1 MTAPGHAALGDLCE
15 ILDSKRVP
23 ITKKDRR
30 AGPYPYYGASGVLD
44 HVAGFIFDEP
54 LVLIGEDGA
63 KWGTGERSAF
73 AIDGKCWVNNHA
85 HVIRP
90 LRNRVLDRWIIH
102 YLNFADLLPYVS
114 GLTVP
119 KLNQANLRA
128 IPVPSASLD
137 EQVRVLAILDEGFAA
152 IATARANTEQN
163 LRAARAVF
171 ESHLESVF
179 AQRGDGWDSLT
190 ELEYLTDPKSPI
202 TYGVVKPGGEGN
214 VTFIRGGDLAQGRIL
229 TAQLRTITQEVS
241 EQYKRT
247 LLRGGELL
255 ISLVGQPGQL
265 AVVPMELAGANI
277 ARQVGLIRLQALVH
291 PEFARL
297 FLQSPAG
304 QSALGARQS
313 GSVQQVINLGELK
326 QVRIPV
332 PSLTIQTKVVEA
344 LAAANLQTERP
355 ASINRRKRAA
365 LDALKQS
372 LLHQAFTGAL

>member
-1 MTAPGHAALGDLCE
+1 
-15 ILDSKRVP
+15 
-23 ITKKDRR
+23 
-30 AGPYPYYGASGVLD
+30 
-44 HVAGFIFDEP
+44 
-54 LVLIGEDGA
+54 
-63 KWGTGERSAF
+63 
-73 AIDGKCWVNNHA
+73 
-85 HVIRP
+85 
-90 LRNRVLDRWIIH
+90 LDRWIIH

-344 LAAANLQTERP
+344 LAAANLQTERL
-355 ASINRRKRAA
+355 ASIYRRKLAA